1 MVLLCPVQ
9 ISTLSCATHDLSIYQ
24 PNIKGKH
31 SLLSILNTSPFLS
44 LSFSFFFILVLK
56 FIAFPY
62 SFFFFFLAFS
72 YKSKKEF
79 DFKALLYRK
88 KETLFFYEVKGRTLI
103 LNSFMYV
110 HFYYTV
116 SMATVITNKPCTD
129 CSKLIIRPTVGSI
142 LLFK

>member
-1 MVLLCPVQ
+1 MFL

-31 SLLSILNTSPFLS
+31 TLLSILNPSPFLS
-44 LSFSFFFILVLK
+44 LSFFFFILVLK

-62 SFFFFFLAFS
+62 SFFFFFW
-72 YKSKKEF
+72 
-79 DFKALLYRK
+79 LLVIKVKGNLILKLYYIGKRRP
-88 KETLFFYEVKGRTLI
+88 FFYEVKGRTLI

>member
-1 MVLLCPVQ
+1 MTSQ
-9 ISTLSCATHDLSIYQ
+9 STNPTLKENTHFYLY
-24 PNIKGKH
+24 
-31 SLLSILNTSPFLS
+31 SILLHSFPFL
-44 LSFSFFFILVLK
+44 FFFFFILVLK
-56 FIAFPY
+56 FLAFPY

-72 YKSKKEF
+72 YKSRKEF
-79 DFKALLYRK
+79 DFEALLYRK